1 MKIRNLKILCC
12 LAYFFSYLT
21 RQNYSAALTEIISD
35 LQIEKSLA
43 SIAVTGSFISYGV
56 FQIISGFVGDKF
68 KPQNVILLG
77 LSGSALINV
86 LIWFFP
92 NIYVINALWC
102 LNGAFQSLIWPPL
115 VKIIVDNFSE
125 KDYSL
130 IIVRVTQ
137 ASYIATVFLYF
148 AVPVVISVA
157 SWKDVFGICGFCGV
171 AFAVLWFLKTK
182 NLSCVQ
188 RENDASVSTAKKMP
202 KGLIWSMGILPMIIC
217 TLVAGFM
224 RDGIATW
231 MPTYINQ
238 VYDMGE
244 SASILTGAVLP
255 LCCIAFI
262 GVLKTIGEK
271 IGDEIKA
278 TAVFFF
284 VALLSC
290 VILWVCFQ
298 KNFAIDVFLM
308 ALITMCVHGVNLM
321 LVCNVPKF
329 FAKYGKSST
338 MSGVFNSVVY
348 CGSAI
353 STYGMASFSEV
364 YGWQPITLLWSFV
377 VVVCFVLCFT
387 IMGKYKKF
395 KNHILVD

>member
-1 MKIRNLKILCC
+1 MKTRTLKLLCC
-12 LAYFFSYLT
+12 AAYFFSYLT
-21 RQNYSAALTEIISD
+21 RQNYSAALAEIISD
-35 LQIEKSLA
+35 LKIEKSLA
-43 SIAVTGSFISYGV
+43 SIAVTGCFIAYGA
-56 FQIISGFVGDKF
+56 FQIISGIVGDKF
-68 KPQNVILLG
+68 KPQNVIFVG

-86 LIWFFP
+86 IIWFFP
-92 NIYVINALWC
+92 DIYVINALWC
-102 LNGAFQSLIWPPL
+102 INGAFQALIWPPL
-115 VKIIVDNFSE
+115 VRIIVDNFPE

-130 IIVRVTQ
+130 IVVRVTQ
-137 ASYIATVFLYF
+137 ASYFATVFLYL
-148 AVPVVISVA
+148 AVPVIISFTG
-157 SWKDVFGICGFCGV
+157 WKDVFGISGICGV
-171 AFAVLWFLKTK
+171 AFAILWFIKTK
-182 NLSCVQ
+182 NISSSERGADVA
-188 RENDASVSTAKKMP
+188 DAPSKKMP
-202 KGLIWSMGILPMIIC
+202 KGLVWSMGILPIIIC
-217 TLVAGFM
+217 TLVSGFM

-255 LCCIAFI
+255 ICCVAFI

-278 TAVFFF
+278 TAVFFS
-284 VALLSC
+284 VALVSS
-290 VILWVCFQ
+290 VTLWICFQ
-298 KNFAIDVFLM
+298 KNFGIDVFLM

-338 MSGVFNSVVY
+338 MSGIFNAVVY

-364 YGWQPITLLWSFV
+364 YGWQSITLLWSV
-377 VVVCFVLCFT
+377 VVAVCFALCFT

-395 KNHILVD
+395 KNHILAD